1 MVRPPFLSPAL
12 GRTGAKYSR
21 VHLGTVSAPGEGYV
35 EARRPGGPPPAA
47 SVVALEASP
56 RTAFVLYSPILG
68 ATLTGPGARGRD
80 TVLGA
85 CPGFFP
91 GWLYDHLWEPGLHRN
106 PPTPRQAAIR
116 SDAVLQIS
124 EIRIAATL
132 RASAWSIRG
141 CCLDRAGTPSQG
153 SQRRPGPPPPRPV
166 FPVRPSPGSL
176 GPQPRG

>member
-1 MVRPPFLSPAL
+1 MAQSLLPVR
-12 GRTGAKYSR
+12 
-21 VHLGTVSAPGEGYV
+21 GTW
-35 EARRPGGPPPAA
+35 RPGGPPPAA

-141 CCLDRAGTPSQG
+141 CCLDRPSGDSIPGISAPPWTPTTQAGFPRQAQSRFAGAAAQGLSSRPQG
-153 SQRRPGPPPPRPV
+153 SR
-166 FPVRPSPGSL
+166 
-176 GPQPRG
+176 